1 MQVRIE
7 IAPKPDAID
16 ARGAALCAQIQ
27 HVAPEVR
34 GVEVRDVYFL
44 GGELSPADV
53 DLIRDKLLLDP
64 VDQRVAADGPG
75 LRIEAGLRI
84 EVAPLPGVTDTV
96 GENLLRAAKG
106 LGIHGLRAAG
116 AGRAYLVQGEIA
128 PAQAQR
134 IAEAYFGNP
143 VVDAIAVDGSV
154 QAPFA
159 HGTPTDLRVE
169 TVPVTGLDDAA
180 LLALSKDRRLSL
192 DLTEM
197 RAVQAHFERLGRAPR
212 DAELE
217 MLAQTWSE
225 HCVHKTFKARIDFE
239 MDGRTEI
246 IDGLFGT
253 YIKAATDALDSD
265 WLHSVFVDNAGIVG
279 FDDDW
284 DLAFKVETHNHPSAL
299 DPFGGSNTG
308 VGGVIRDILGVSA
321 RPIAVTDVLC
331 FGPQD
336 LPQDALPDGL
346 LHPRQI
352 ADGVIAGVADYGNK
366 MGIPTVDGAVLYDPG
381 YIANPL
387 VYCGCLGILP
397 RDGHPTTPQVG
408 DRVIAIG
415 GRTGRDGL
423 RGATFSSMEM
433 DTETAGVASTAVQ
446 IGHPINEKQ
455 AMEVVIEAR
464 DQGLYHAITD
474 CGAGGFSSAVG
485 EMAEALGA
493 QIDLAGVP
501 LKYAGLRPWEI
512 WLSEAQERMVL
523 AVPPAHLDALAAV
536 CERHGV
542 EWADLGFFTG
552 DRRMVVRHGD
562 VMVVDLDCQFLH
574 DGIPQRQMQA
584 VWRPVPQT
592 PFSADF
598 DLHADLLA
606 LLATPDIRSKED
618 IVRRYDH
625 EVQGG
630 TVVKPFAGPT
640 QQGPSDAAVLRPFE
654 AAGASHRKGVALSV
668 GINPGYGEVDPY
680 AMAWA
685 AVDEAIRNAVAVGAD
700 PAQVAIL
707 DNFSWGNPR
716 RPETLG
722 ALVRACQGCYDAALT
737 YGAPFIS
744 GKDSLNN
751 EYLTADGTR
760 RAIPPTLLVSA
771 LAIVPDIDCCVT
783 MDFKA
788 EGETIFLVGEPRE
801 ELGASAWSKRRGITG
816 GIVPQPNRDAPH
828 TYRALHAAMQ
838 AGLVTAC
845 HDVSDGGLAVAL
857 AEMALASGIGAD
869 VRVANDPPVS
879 VLARLFG
886 ESSGCLV
893 VTVAA
898 EADDLFYDTMN
909 GACTWLGQT
918 GGQTLK
924 IGTLYGMQPAAPSAE
939 WTLGALQT
947 AFCGHLR

>member
-7 IAPKPDAID
+7 IGPQPGAID
-16 ARGAALCAQIQ
+16 ARGAALCAQVQQI
-27 HVAPEVR
+27 APAVR
-34 GVEVRDVYFL
+34 GVEVRDLYFL
-44 GGELSPADV
+44 DGELAADDV
-53 DLIRDKLLLDP
+53 GRIRDKLLLDP
-64 VDQRVAADGPG
+64 VDQRLDPPS
-75 LRIEAGLRI
+75 AGLRI

-96 GENLLRAAKG
+96 GENLLKAAQSLGVLG
-106 LGIHGLRAAG
+106 LSAAG
-116 AGRAYLVQGEIA
+116 AGRVYLIDGDIDRA
-128 PAQAQR
+128 TAQR
-134 IAEAYFGNP
+134 IAEAYLGNP
-143 VVDAIAVDGSV
+143 VVDAIAIDGPVD
-154 QAPFA
+154 APFA
-159 HGTPTDLRVE
+159 RDMPTDLRVE
-169 TVPVTGLDDAA
+169 IVPIAGLDDAG
-180 LLALSKDRRLSL
+180 LLALSQNRRLSL
-192 DLTEM
+192 DLHEM
-197 RAVQAHFERLGRAPR
+197 RAVQAHFRRLGRSPR

-239 MDGRTEI
+239 LDGQRQV
-246 IDGLFGT
+246 IDGLFGS

-265 WLHSVFVDNAGIVG
+265 WLRSVFVDNAGIVG

-299 DPFGGSNTG
+299 DPFGGANTG

-336 LPQDALPDGL
+336 LPAEALPDGI

-352 ADGVIAGVADYGNK
+352 ATGVIAGVGDYGNK

-387 VYCGCLGILP
+387 VYCGCLGVLP
-397 RDGHPTTPQVG
+397 RDGHPTRPQVG
-408 DRVIAIG
+408 DRIIAVG

-433 DTETAGVASTAVQ
+433 DTATAGVASTAVQ

-455 AMEVVIEAR
+455 AMEVVIAAR
-464 DQGLYHAITD
+464 DRGLYTAITD

-485 EMAEALGA
+485 EMAERLGA
-493 QIDLAGVP
+493 QIDLAEAP

-523 AVPPAHLDALAAV
+523 AVPPGNVEALSRL
-536 CERHGV
+536 CEQHGV
-542 EWADLGFFTG
+542 DWADLGHFTG
-552 DRRMVVRHGD
+552 DARMVVRHGA
-562 VMVVDLDCQFLH
+562 VPVVDLDCHFLH

-584 VWRPVPQT
+584 RWTTPQ
-592 PFSADF
+592 PEPLEAAESL
-598 DLHADLLA
+598 DLQADLLA

-618 IVRRYDH
+618 IVRQYDH

-630 TVVKPFAGPT
+630 TVIKPFAGPQ

-654 AAGASHRKGVALSV
+654 AAGAAHRKGVALAV
-668 GINPGYGEVDPY
+668 GINPGYGERDPY

-685 AVDEAIRNAVAVGAD
+685 VVDEAIRNAVAVGAD
-700 PAQVAIL
+700 PDQVAIL

-722 ALVRACQGCYDAALT
+722 ALVRACQGCYDAAIA

-771 LAIVPDIDCCVT
+771 LAIVPDIDRCVT

-788 EGETIFLVGEPRE
+788 PGEAIYLVGVTRD
-801 ELGASAWSKRRGITG
+801 ELGASAWARLKGLTG
-816 GIVPQPNRDAPH
+816 GTVPQPVENARA
-828 TYRALHAAMQ
+828 TYRHVHAAMA
-838 AGLVTAC
+838 AGEISAC
-845 HDVSDGGLAVAL
+845 HDPSDGGVAVAL
-857 AEMALASGIGAD
+857 AEMALAGEIGAQ
-869 VRVANDPPVS
+869 VVLGGLVDPA
-879 VLARLFG
+879 ARLFS
-886 ESSGCLV
+886 ESSGRLI
-893 VTVAA
+893 VTVPADRVAA
-898 EADDLFYDTMN
+898 FEARL
-909 GACTWLGQT
+909 GERAERVGQT
-918 GGQTLK
+918 GGATLEVTADAQ
-924 IGTLYGMQPAAPSAE
+924 G
-939 WTLGALQT
+939 GAWSIEALRM
-947 AFCGHLR
+947 AFRGHLPG